1 MRRVAAGTVIL
12 SASAAQATEEQPKVG
27 EVTGAVNVEHW
38 SYDPVTNAYT
48 VPYTPEE
55 SAPLRPFDYGA
66 WRARRRAG
74 D

>member
-48 VPYTPEE
+48 VPYIPEE
-55 SAPLRPFDYGA
+55 SAPLRRFDYGA
-66 WRARRRAG
+66 LEGATQG
-74 D
+74 G